1 MVRSDGLMVT
11 NRHVVDDAET
21 VTARMETTE
30 GEFLEFTGRVLG
42 KGILTDL
49 AAVQLSSNR
58 TFSTLPLG
66 NSDNLTYGDVVTAW
80 GYPLGATVGKSPTL
94 TKGIIS
100 SAVRIFEDT
109 EYVQADAA
117 VNPGNSGGPLIDR
130 YGRVIGVNTFGFTYR
145 VGENDYTTAPGL
157 NFSVASNEI
166 SDRLATY
173 EAGGPEQ
180 ATYQNLRYDYG
191 YSMDIPKGWYLI
203 VEGGERLT
211 RQYTAFSAYGGERIA
226 DILTLKLLKQYSDR
240 TDALVTVAGAYWVV
254 LLPSFAEDWHFYEP
268 ISVPEFTIMG
278 GQPFFRM
285 AYRYQTD
292 EEECILSEV
301 ALASVSSSF
310 PNKRYGFVTTNAVC
324 EDVLAQYSAE
334 REAMLSSFRP

>member
-1 MVRSDGLMVT
+1 M
-11 NRHVVDDAET
+11 
-21 VTARMETTE
+21 
-30 GEFLEFTGRVLG
+30 
-42 KGILTDL
+42 
-49 AAVQLSSNR
+49 
-58 TFSTLPLG
+58 
-66 NSDNLTYGDVVTAW
+66 TAW

-109 EYVQADAA
+109 EYVQTDAA
-117 VNPGNSGGPLIDR
+117 VEPGEQRWTSDRPLRTRPSASTPSGLSTKWAKMTIP
-130 YGRVIGVNTFGFTYR
+130 
-145 VGENDYTTAPGL
+145 TAPGL

-191 YSMDIPKGWYLI
+191 YSMDVPKGWYLI
-203 VEGGERLT
+203 GEGGERLT
-211 RQYTAFSAYGGERIA
+211 SQYTAFSAYGGERVA
-226 DILTLKLLKQYSDR
+226 DILTLKLLRQYSDR
-240 TDALVTVAGAYWVV
+240 SDALVTVAGAYWAV
-254 LLPSFAEDWHFYEP
+254 LLPIFAEDWHFFEP

-292 EEECILSEV
+292 EEECILSGSCSSQRFLQLPPISVTGSLRPTQFARTFWPSTVPSAKRCSTASGLNASAV
-301 ALASVSSSF
+301 AAATD
-310 PNKRYGFVTTNAVC
+310 RI
-324 EDVLAQYSAE
+324 
-334 REAMLSSFRP
+334 RPFAPVVRCHRAANPLRTPAAPIGNRCKKG